1 MQCELWASASR
12 DLTDSALN
20 LLEPCC
26 SVSKPGWT
34 LLESETLDAEGDHAE
49 RSPHSPAV
57 LAIPVEALDVWV
69 RPSEASQ
76 PPADTT

>member
-1 MQCELWASASR
+1 MQCELRASASR
-12 DLTDSALN
+12 GLTDSALT

-34 LLESETLDAEGDHAE
+34 VLESETLDAERDHVK
-49 RSPHSPAV
+49 RSPHIPAV
-57 LAIPVEALDVWV
+57 LAFPVEALDVWM
-69 RPSEASQ
+69 RPSEANQ